1 MNVEE
6 LTIDHLGAQGDG
18 VALTPKGPVFVSHAL
33 PGELISA
40 QTEQSNGKLLDILKP
55 SDARIS
61 PSCDHFGI
69 CGGCAAQHMSQGLY
83 QNWKVGLVT
92 SALQKNGIDHPV
104 DQFIPCAHGA
114 RRRVTFTAQRNGEG
128 LQFGFYQDGTHQIA
142 PINMCAVAS
151 NNIQNAILELKELA
165 QTLAPPSKALQLT
178 ILDSNNGLDI
188 AINEEV
194 RLQDHSTQAAIR
206 KIMASTSI
214 IRLSQGHEV
223 LIEKQAPTLLF
234 GDTTIMPPPGSFVQA
249 SQFAEN
255 NMVELVVRHLK
266 SCKKV
271 ADLFSGCGTFT
282 FPLAKKSAVH
292 AVEAEGAA
300 LNAIDRAFRNR
311 QGLKPV
317 TTEKR
322 DLFRRPLMRDELKHF
337 KGVIFDPPRA
347 GAELQ
352 SQQLV
357 RSIVPKVAAVSCNP
371 ITFARDLKILLNGQ
385 FKIKSIVAID
395 QFLWSPHIE
404 IVALLER

>member
-1 MNVEE
+1 MNIEA

-18 VALTPKGPVFVSHAL
+18 VALTPNGPVFVPHAL

-40 QTEQSNGKLLDILKP
+40 EIEQSRGKLLDNLEP
-55 SDARIS
+55 SDARIA
-61 PSCDHFGI
+61 PSCDHFGS
-69 CGGCAAQHMSQGLY
+69 CGGCAAQHMSPDLY
-83 QNWKVGLVT
+83 QTWKVGLVT
-92 SALQKNGIDHPV
+92 SALEKNGIEHPV
-104 DQFIPCAHGA
+104 DHFIPSAPGA
-114 RRRVTFTAQRNGEG
+114 RRRVTFTAQRTAGG
-128 LQFGFYQDGTHQIA
+128 LQFGFFQDGTHQIA
-142 PINMCAVAS
+142 PIDMCAVAS
-151 NNIQNAILELKELA
+151 SNIQNAILELKELA

-178 ILDSNNGLDI
+178 ILDSGHGLDI
-188 AINEEV
+188 AINEEA
-194 RLQDHSTQAAIR
+194 RLQDHSKQAAIR

-214 IRLSQGHEV
+214 IRLSQGQEV
-223 LIEKQAPTLLF
+223 LIEKQAPTLVF
-234 GDTTIMPPPGSFVQA
+234 GDTNVMPPPGSFVQA
-249 SQFAEN
+249 SQFAEQD
-255 NMVELVVRHLK
+255 MVELVGHHLK

-300 LNAIDRAFRNR
+300 LNAIDRAFRNQ
-311 QGLKPV
+311 QGLKPI

-347 GAELQ
+347 GAEQQ
-352 SQQLV
+352 SQQLA

-371 ITFARDLKILLNGQ
+371 ITFARDLKILLNGK